1 MDTKEEEVEI
11 KKLCVLGAGL
21 MGNGIA
27 QICAQAGYE
36 VFMRD
41 IEQRF
46 IDGGMNTIRKNL
58 NRDAEKGKI
67 TKDQMDAIL
76 GRIRPTLDL
85 QEAAGGVDI
94 VVEVVIEVMEIKKKV
109 YQELEEIVPKHCL
122 FFTNTSGLSITEM
135 AAITRRPDRFIGTHF
150 FNPVPVMRLLE
161 VIRGHQTSE
170 ETLQIAKAW
179 GKKIGKEVVVVKEA
193 PAFVVNRI
201 LCSMINEAFFVLD
214 ESLAEAEDIDKAM
227 MLGCNHP
234 IGPLALADLIGL
246 DTQLRITEG
255 MQRELGDKYRPSP
268 LLKKIVR
275 AGFLGRKT
283 GRGVY
288 DYSKK

>member
-1 MDTKEEEVEI
+1 MEI
-11 KKLCVLGAGL
+11 KRICVLGAGL

-27 QICAQAGYE
+27 QVCAQAGYI
-36 VFMRD
+36 VTLRD
-41 IEQRF
+41 IEQKF
-46 IDGGMNTIRKNL
+46 IDGGMNTIKKNL
-58 NRDAEKGKI
+58 SRDAEKGKI

-76 GRIRPTLDL
+76 GRIKPTLDVK
-85 QEAAGGVDI
+85 EAASDADI
-94 VVEVVIEVMEIKKKV
+94 VVEVVIEVMDVKKKV
-109 YQELEEIVPKHCL
+109 YQELETVVPKHCL

-135 AAITRRPDRFIGTHF
+135 ASITKRPERFIGAHF

-161 VIRGHQTSE
+161 IIRGQQTSD
-170 ETLQIAKAW
+170 ETAEIAKAW
-179 GKKIGKEVVVVKEA
+179 GKKIGKEVVMVKEA

-214 ESLAEAEDIDKAM
+214 EGLATAEDIDKAM

-246 DTQLRITEG
+246 DTQLRISEG
-255 MQRELGDKYRPSP
+255 MHRELGDKYRPS
-268 LLKKIVR
+268 LLVRKLVR
-275 AGFLGRKT
+275 AGNLGRKT

-288 DYSKK
+288 DYK